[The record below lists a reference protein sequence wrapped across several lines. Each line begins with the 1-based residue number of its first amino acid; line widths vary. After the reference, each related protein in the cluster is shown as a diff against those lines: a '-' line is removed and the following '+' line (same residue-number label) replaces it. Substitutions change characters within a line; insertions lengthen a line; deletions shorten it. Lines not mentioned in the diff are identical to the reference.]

1 MLKFTGI
8 HLKLN
13 ICLTHKKMKKFLAP
27 VLGLFLALGVMSI
40 VAPDFVAPVAEA
52 QLITPGDNV
61 AGTGTGDTEGS
72 LRQIILR
79 YVSKGLTFLGIVAVI
94 IIIWGGFQY
103 MTSAG
108 EDTEKAKNTIIYA
121 AVGILVIMAA
131 YAIVNT
137 VIAGF
142 GTATGSTI

>member
-1 MLKFTGI
+1 
-8 HLKLN
+8 
-13 ICLTHKKMKKFLAP
+13 MKKFIAP
-27 VLGLFLALGVMSI
+27 ILGLILAFGLFAIAAPEV
-40 VAPDFVAPVAEA
+40 VAPIADA
-52 QLITPGDNV
+52 QFLTPGDNV
-61 AGTGTGDTEGS
+61 AGTGTGDQEQS

-79 YVSKGLTFLGIVAVI
+79 YVSKGLTYLGIIAVI

-137 VIAGF
+137 VISGF
-142 GTATGSTI
+142 GTAGGSTL

>member
-1 MLKFTGI
+1 
-8 HLKLN
+8 
-13 ICLTHKKMKKFLAP
+13 MKKFLAP
-27 VLGLFLALGVMSI
+27 VFGLALALGVFTLAGFDVISPVVEV
-40 VAPDFVAPVAEA
+40 VALTAEA
-52 QLITPGDNV
+52 QFISPGDNV
-61 AGTGTGDTEGS
+61 AGTGTGDAEGS
-72 LRQIILR
+72 VRQIILR
-79 YVSKGLTFLGIVAVI
+79 YVSKALTFLGIVAVI

-108 EDTEKAKNTIIYA
+108 EETEKAKNTIIYA

-142 GTATGSTI
+142 GTATGSTL